1 MSKAIF
7 AGLVAAGAAV
17 AGRYAVHAWKRIQS
31 LPARPRIPRH
41 MAGGFEPEMTREE
54 AFQILGLRKGASL
67 DSIRSAH
74 RRLMLLNHP
83 DSGGSTVIAS
93 KVNEAKDLLLGKR
106 PTRTRL

>member
-1 MSKAIF
+1 MSKAVF
-7 AGLVAAGAAV
+7 AGICAAGAAL
-17 AGRYAVHAWKRIQS
+17 AGRYAINAWKRLQS

-54 AFQILGLRKGASL
+54 AFQILGIRKGASL
-67 DSIRSAH
+67 ENIRAAH

-106 PTRTRL
+106 ATRNRL